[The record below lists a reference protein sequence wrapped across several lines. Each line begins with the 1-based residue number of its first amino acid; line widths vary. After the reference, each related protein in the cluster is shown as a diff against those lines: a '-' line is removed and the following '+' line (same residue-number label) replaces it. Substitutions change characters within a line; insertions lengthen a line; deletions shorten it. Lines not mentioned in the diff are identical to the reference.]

1 MNNDWAVLICSLQ
14 FVVSNIKYIVH
25 FSREYTYYNFDCTWL
40 DYNKYLKNLHL
51 IIKIV
56 MYKIY

>member
-1 MNNDWAVLICSLQ
+1 MIAVLICSLQ